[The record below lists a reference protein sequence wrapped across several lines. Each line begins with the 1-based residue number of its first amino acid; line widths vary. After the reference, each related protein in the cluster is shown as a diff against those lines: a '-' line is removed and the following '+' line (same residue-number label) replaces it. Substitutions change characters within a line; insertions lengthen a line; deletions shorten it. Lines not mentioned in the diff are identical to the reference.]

1 MTQIQK
7 QLKILDD
14 FPPVPY
20 EDWKAAVVA
29 DLKGVPF
36 EKKMISRT
44 DDGIAIEPLYCAQD
58 WAAAGDPSGFPGL
71 FPLTRGTK
79 PLGQAIDGWDVRQEV
94 SAAEPI
100 EANRIILQELS
111 QGVNSIEL
119 KLDGAACAGLDAD
132 DPHASAQCGRDG
144 VMLYTT
150 GDLKQTLADVQF
162 DAATVSLEAGAAFL
176 PAAALLAAVWEE
188 RGLEAS
194 SVRGAFNADPL
205 AALVHAGALPVP
217 MEVALA
223 QLADLAAW
231 TSAHLSNVTSVRIST
246 APYHHAGSSSVQ
258 DLAFAVATTVEYLR
272 AMTTAGL
279 DVRSALRQIV
289 FHESIGCRF
298 YQAIARLRAL
308 RKLLG
313 KVMEVCGV
321 EAEVARHLPIV
332 VETSRRV
339 ITQHSHWVN
348 LLRNTATCFAGAVA
362 GVDAMIT
369 LPMDAALG
377 ASSELT
383 RRLARNTQLILQEEC
398 QLNQVVD
405 PAGGSWFI
413 ESLTDQM
420 AEKAW
425 SMFTQI
431 EGQGGMLKAVTSGWV
446 AEQISAV
453 EQLREKDIATRKKAI
468 TGVSTHP
475 VLVEE
480 GVDQTTV
487 CYGELRAAATG
498 RLLKWRRDRIDQD
511 PGKELRAVAARP
523 EGSGSDLTSGSLTS
537 GDLKTGD
544 LTSSNLKT
552 GDLTSAAVRAARRGA
567 TLGEMVLACAVAG
580 AGREAAVMTP
590 LPVRPYAAA
599 FEQLRDRVDEYARTH
614 GGQHPRIFLAQM
626 GTPREFLARATYA
639 QDFFKAGGIEP
650 LQNDGFKDAAAA
662 AEALKASGADMAVIC
677 STDTRYATE
686 VEELAPALRAA
697 GARLIVLAGNP
708 GANEARYRNAGVAH
722 FIFIKCNALEVLRTL
737 LGEAGVP

>member
-44 DDGIAIEPLYCAQD
+44 DDGIALQPLYCVQD
-58 WAAAGDPSGFPGL
+58 WASAGDPSGFPGL
-71 FPLTRGTK
+71 FPLTRGTG
-79 PLGQAIDGWDVRQEV
+79 PLGRAVDGWDVRQEV
-94 SAAEPI
+94 SAAEPTA
-100 EANRIILQELS
+100 ANQIILQELG

-119 KLDGAACAGLDAD
+119 KLDGAVCAGLDAD
-132 DPHASAQCGRDG
+132 DPHASAHCGRDG
-144 VMLYTT
+144 VMLYTS
-150 GDLKQTLADVQF
+150 GDLNQALAGVRS

-188 RGLEAS
+188 HGLEAS
-194 SVRGAFNADPL
+194 RVRGAFNADPL
-205 AALVHAGALPVP
+205 ATLVHAGSLPVP
-217 MEVALA
+217 LEVALG
-223 QLADLAAW
+223 QMADLAVW
-231 TSAHLSNVTSVRIST
+231 TSSHFPRVTSARVST
-246 APYHHAGSSSVQ
+246 APYHYAGSGSVQ
-258 DLAFAVATTVEYLR
+258 DLAFAVATAVEYLR
-272 AMTTAGL
+272 AMTSAGL
-279 DVRSALRQIV
+279 DARSALRQIA
-289 FHESIGCRF
+289 FHEAIGCRF

-308 RKLLG
+308 RKLIG

-321 EAEVARHLPIV
+321 EAAVARDIPIV
-332 VETSRRV
+332 AETSRRV
-339 ITQHSHWVN
+339 LTQRSHWVN
-348 LLRNTATCFAGAVA
+348 LLRNTATCFAAAVA
-362 GVDAMIT
+362 GVDAIIT

-413 ESLTDQM
+413 ETLTDQM

-425 SMFTQI
+425 AMFTQI
-431 EGQGGMLKAVTSGWV
+431 ESQGGMLKAATSGWV
-446 AEQISAV
+446 AEQINAV

-480 GVDQTTV
+480 GADHPSIN
-487 CYGELRAAATG
+487 YGALRVAATG
-498 RLLKWRRDRIDQD
+498 RLLKWRRDRADQAPCKD
-511 PGKELRAVAARP
+511 LLAMASGAGCNGRGRA
-523 EGSGSDLTSGSLTS
+523 
-537 GDLKTGD
+537 GD
-544 LTSSNLKT
+544 LTA
-552 GDLTSAAVRAARRGA
+552 AAVQAARRGA
-567 TLGEMVLACAVAG
+567 TLGEMVSACAAAG
-580 AGREAAVMTP
+580 AGKEAAVMVP

-599 FEQLRDRVDEYARTH
+599 YEQLRDRVDAHAQAH
-614 GGQHPRIFLAQM
+614 GGQRPRIFLAQM

-662 AEALKASGADMAVIC
+662 AEALKASGAEMAVIC

-686 VEELAPALRAA
+686 VETLAPALRAA

-708 GANEARYRNAGVAH
+708 GPNEARFRNAGVTH
-722 FIFIKCNALEVLRTL
+722 FIFIKCNALEILRTI
-737 LGEAGVP
+737 LGEAGVQ